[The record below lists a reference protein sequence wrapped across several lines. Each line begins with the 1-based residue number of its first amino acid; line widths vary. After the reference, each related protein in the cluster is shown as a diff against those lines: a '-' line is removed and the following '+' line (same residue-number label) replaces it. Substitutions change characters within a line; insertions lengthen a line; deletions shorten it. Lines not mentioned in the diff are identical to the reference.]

1 MNEGMKKKE
10 PRKLRR
16 VGDTAKCPACGWK
29 LDSDAYRC
37 PKCRIYFCFK
47 CRARV
52 AKGDTQYQCAD
63 QSCDFYGKL
72 LCAAC
77 TVQVPIE
84 TEQQTPES
92 ELRPI
97 GCLLVLLISVG
108 IGALVASFQ
117 SWGVIAIVT
126 SISAMI
132 GSALFFL
139 YLGSIWFW
147 SEWLLFKDVQVQVR
161 SVAQHRC
168 CVQCRHRVKKM

>member
-1 MNEGMKKKE
+1 MCCSDVPLGGGCRSGRGSASFFCALTGLTYPFIIN
-10 PRKLRR
+10 
-16 VGDTAKCPACGWK
+16 AKGVRSWE
-29 LDSDAYRC
+29 
-37 PKCRIYFCFK
+37 K

-84 TEQQTPES
+84 TEQQTSES

-97 GCLLVLLISVG
+97 GCLVVLLISIGVG
-108 IGALVASFQ
+108 VLVASFQ

-126 SISAMI
+126 SISAVI
-132 GSALFFL
+132 GSALLFL
-139 YLGSIWFW
+139 YLGGIWFW

-168 CVQCRHRVKKM
+168 CVQCRHPVKKM